1 MCGIAGYIDLKND
14 GRVDK
19 RVLVDMTDSLI
30 QSGEDTCGYFVER
43 QVGLGFRRLSIID
56 KEDGK
61 QPLYSEDGSIVSI
74 CNGEIFNYRELRE
87 KLLKQGH
94 SFRTRCD
101 VEVLPHL
108 YEEYGDDFL
117 QLFSGQ
123 FAFAIYDRWKRRL
136 LLACDHFG
144 GNPLYYTVIDNLFL
158 FASERKAILRHPS
171 VPAEV
176 NPTGSISQQAMFK
189 NIRSLNSGHL
199 LLVVN
204 GDVQVREY
212 REESGLCV

>member
-14 GRVDK
+14 GRVDR

-30 QSGEDTCGYFVER
+30 RSGPDTRGYFVER
-43 QVGLGFRRLSIID
+43 QVGLGFRRLSIVD
-56 KEDGK
+56 KEGAN

-74 CNGEIFNYRELRE
+74 CNGEISNHRELRE
-87 KLLKQGH
+87 KLSKQGH

-108 YEEYGDDFL
+108 YEEYGDGFL
-117 QLFSGQ
+117 QQFSGQ
-123 FAFAIYDRWKRRL
+123 FALAIYDRYKRRL
-136 LLACDHFG
+136 LLACNHFG
-144 GNPLYYTVIDNLFL
+144 VNPLYYTVTDNLFL
-158 FASERKAILRHPS
+158 FASEIKAILRHPS
-171 VPAEV
+171 VYA
-176 NPTGSISQQAMFK
+176 SQQTTLK
-189 NIRSLNSGHL
+189 NIRSLNSGQL

-212 REESGLCV
+212 RNSAALVAKIGE

>member
-30 QSGEDTCGYFVER
+30 HSGPNTCGYFAER
-43 QVGLGFRRLSIID
+43 QVGLG
-56 KEDGK
+56 GGN

-87 KLLKQGH
+87 NLLKQGH

-108 YEEYGDDFL
+108 YEEYGDDFI
-117 QLFSGQ
+117 QLFDGQ
-123 FAFAIYDRWKRRL
+123 FAFAIYDRLKRRL

-144 GNPLYYTVIDNLFL
+144 SNPLYYTVTDNLFL
-158 FASERKAILRHPS
+158 FASEIKAILRHPVS
-171 VPAEV
+171 TAEV
-176 NPTGSISQQAMFK
+176 SQETMLK
-189 NIRSLNSGHL
+189 NIRSLDKGQL

-212 REESGLCV
+212 RESCVELG